1 MKKITFLLPGGIKS
15 PVGGYKVVY
24 EYANRLVNNNYQVN
38 IIFPATLLWKEQSLK
53 NKFKSI
59 IKYLLLKINKKKY
72 LPYEWFPLDK
82 RIKLKW
88 VPSLEEKYIPDGNYI
103 FATAWQT
110 SEYLAKYSNNKG
122 EKFYLIQHYEL
133 WNITEER
140 LLATWKMPLK
150 KIVISSWLKKIAD
163 NLNEKSILIN
173 NGLDFNKFNMDVEIE
188 KRNKKNI
195 LMLYH
200 EADFKGVKY
209 GIEALKIIK
218 ENYNDIKVV
227 SFGAF
232 KKPKNLPKWIEYYY
246 SPKQEILRALY
257 NDASIFLGTSLGE
270 GWGLTVSE
278 AMQCGCTIVCTDVVG
293 YDEFAFDNDTALL
306 CPPKDSEKLAENVIK
321 LLKNDELR
329 CKIAENGYKYIQR
342 FTWEKSYEKLLKIL
356 AEFK

>member
-1 MKKITFLLPGGIKS
+1 MKKITFLLPNGIKN

-38 IIFPATLLWKEQSLK
+38 IIFPTTLFWKEQNFRK
-53 NKFKSI
+53 KCRSI
-59 IKYLLLKINKKKY
+59 IKYFYLKINKRKY

-110 SEYLAKYSNNKG
+110 AEYLAKYSNDKG
-122 EKFYLIQHYEL
+122 EKFYLIQGYEL
-133 WNITEER
+133 WNSKEE
-140 LLATWKMPLK
+140 LNTWKMPLK

-163 NLNEKSILIN
+163 ELDEESVVIN
-173 NGLDFNKFNMDVEIE
+173 NGLDFIKFNRDIKAE
-188 KRNKKNI
+188 KRNEKSI

-200 EADFKGVKY
+200 EADLKGVKY

-218 ENYNDIKVV
+218 EKYNDIKVI
-227 SFGAF
+227 SFGTF

-246 SPKQEILRALY
+246 SPKQETLRALY
-257 NDASIFLGTSLGE
+257 NNASVFLGTSLGE

-278 AMQCGCTIVCTDVVG
+278 AMQCGCAIVCTDVVG

-306 CPPKDSEKLAENVIK
+306 CPPKDSKKLAENVIK
-321 LLKNDELR
+321 LIENDELR
-329 CKIAENGYKYIQR
+329 YRIAENGYKFIQR
-342 FTWEKSYEKLLKIL
+342 FTWEKSYKKLIKLLEEK
-356 AEFK
+356 